1 MPLFHE
7 YVMLHVYLLT
17 GGDDFVQLVSLAAF
31 VGCVLGVSII
41 ALSFGCGVRGQ
52 VADTVFRI

>member
-1 MPLFHE
+1 
-7 YVMLHVYLLT
+7 MLHVYLLT

-31 VGCVLGVSII
+31 VGCILGVSII

-52 VADTVFRI
+52 VADAVFRI